1 MHRRHYDEDDYSSE
15 SCLDGLDMQL
25 IGNFLSFASRGDRV
39 GLNKMLREGINPN
52 VQDYDKRT
60 ALHLAASEGHA
71 PIVELLLAYKANPLT
86 DAKEYGHQDICRI
99 LEVNGGKESD
109 AHPMA
114 VRREDDSVENIID
127 ISELNLQNS
136 TTFDQGLF
144 GESKKVKWRGTWVA
158 KTQIRKQD
166 NTLLRELRHPNIL
179 QFLGSIV
186 QGEEMS
192 LITEYLPKGNLY
204 DILKTK
210 IRLDPIT
217 TLRYALHI
225 ARGMNYLHQHKP
237 FPIVHN
243 NLHTKNL
250 LLDEGGHL
258 KIGEYW
264 VQMLYNQ
271 RNTNQDSCKLAHP
284 KLCSMLEGKFNDK
297 SKYERKQL
305 KAIDLQK
312 KFYVG
317 RCPGRILQMIE
328 NCTSKDPSQRPDFA
342 SVIRILEEVSVTSK
356 TAGCPPCIKNKNT
369 EHNMSFATKPQ
380 ESRGLIFVTL
390 AQDPEY
396 HVSQIATAV
405 VVAKY
410 LGATLV
416 IPNIKQSASGQKRL
430 FGEIYDTEKF
440 TATLKEKVPTLQ
452 AMDAQFAEISNQKVT
467 TVRVPNMV
475 SKEFVKSKIEPIFK
489 TSRNLRLSIFFPS
502 SMKHKRM
509 NPYGCLATFDNSLM
523 LKPELQASMD
533 SMVGTLRSLNPRS
546 HGRFV
551 SVQTMP
557 GSGFDAKE
565 IASFM
570 KKIGFEN
577 ETTVYL
583 TLNGWDTSIIENFRN
598 IFPNTFT
605 KDVIIPADEK
615 TKFLDPGRPELK
627 QIIDFYISSAADVYI
642 PTSSN
647 LFSDNVIASR
657 IGTAKQ
663 QVALVHTNRSSL
675 SAEDYIPPSISQ
687 KGHWA
692 YSCFCL

>member
-1 MHRRHYDEDDYSSE
+1 MSRNIAYDLKHILS
-15 SCLDGLDMQL
+15 G
-25 IGNFLSFASRGDRV
+25 FL
-39 GLNKMLREGINPN
+39 
-52 VQDYDKRT
+52 T
-60 ALHLAASEGHA
+60 A
-71 PIVELLLAYKANPLT
+71 
-86 DAKEYGHQDICRI
+86 
-99 LEVNGGKESD
+99 
-109 AHPMA
+109 
-114 VRREDDSVENIID
+114 
-127 ISELNLQNS
+127 
-136 TTFDQGLF
+136 
-144 GESKKVKWRGTWVA
+144 
-158 KTQIRKQD
+158 
-166 NTLLRELRHPNIL
+166 
-179 QFLGSIV
+179 
-186 QGEEMS
+186 
-192 LITEYLPKGNLY
+192 
-204 DILKTK
+204 
-210 IRLDPIT
+210 
-217 TLRYALHI
+217 
-225 ARGMNYLHQHKP
+225 
-237 FPIVHN
+237 
-243 NLHTKNL
+243 
-250 LLDEGGHL
+250 
-258 KIGEYW
+258 
-264 VQMLYNQ
+264 
-271 RNTNQDSCKLAHP
+271 
-284 KLCSMLEGKFNDK
+284 SMLLMLCNMIKTDH
-297 SKYERKQL
+297 
-305 KAIDLQK
+305 IDPL
-312 KFYVG
+312 
-317 RCPGRILQMIE
+317 L
-328 NCTSKDPSQRPDFA
+328 
-342 SVIRILEEVSVTSK
+342 
-356 TAGCPPCIKNKNT
+356 
-369 EHNMSFATKPQ
+369 
-380 ESRGLIFVTL
+380 
-390 AQDPEY
+390 
-396 HVSQIATAV
+396 IATAV

-416 IPNIKQSASGQKRL
+416 IPNIRQSASGQIRP
-430 FGEIYDTEKF
+430 FGEIYDLEKF
-440 TATLKEKVPTLQ
+440 TATLEEKVPTLQ
-452 AMDAQFAEISNQKVT
+452 AMDAQFAEISNQRIT

-551 SVQTMP
+551 VVQTMP

>member
-1 MHRRHYDEDDYSSE
+1 MSRNIAYDLKHILSGFLTASMLLMLCNMIKTDHIDPLLGNYTAIQPITPNNGTKSPPRVLISS
-15 SCLDGLDMQL
+15 DPW
-25 IGNFLSFASRGDRV
+25 
-39 GLNKMLREGINPN
+39 GLNKTKQVLNPCWR
-52 VQDYDKRT
+52 KST
-60 ALHLAASEGHA
+60 
-71 PIVELLLAYKANPLT
+71 
-86 DAKEYGHQDICRI
+86 
-99 LEVNGGKESD
+99 
-109 AHPMA
+109 
-114 VRREDDSVENIID
+114 
-127 ISELNLQNS
+127 NS
-136 TTFDQGLF
+136 
-144 GESKKVKWRGTWVA
+144 
-158 KTQIRKQD
+158 
-166 NTLLRELRHPNIL
+166 
-179 QFLGSIV
+179 
-186 QGEEMS
+186 
-192 LITEYLPKGNLY
+192 
-204 DILKTK
+204 
-210 IRLDPIT
+210 
-217 TLRYALHI
+217 
-225 ARGMNYLHQHKP
+225 
-237 FPIVHN
+237 
-243 NLHTKNL
+243 
-250 LLDEGGHL
+250 
-258 KIGEYW
+258 
-264 VQMLYNQ
+264 
-271 RNTNQDSCKLAHP
+271 
-284 KLCSMLEGKFNDK
+284 
-297 SKYERKQL
+297 
-305 KAIDLQK
+305 
-312 KFYVG
+312 
-317 RCPGRILQMIE
+317 
-328 NCTSKDPSQRPDFA
+328 
-342 SVIRILEEVSVTSK
+342 
-356 TAGCPPCIKNKNT
+356 
-369 EHNMSFATKPQ
+369 KPQ

-416 IPNIKQSASGQKRL
+416 IPNIKQSASGQKRP
-430 FGEIYDTEKF
+430 FGEIYDLEKF
-440 TATLKEKVPTLQ
+440 TATLDEKVPTLQ

-509 NPYGCLATFDNSLM
+509 NPYGCLAMFDNSLM
-523 LKPELQASMD
+523 LKPQLQASMD

-583 TLNGWDTSIIENFRN
+583 TLNDWDTSIIENFRN

-642 PTSSN
+642 PTLSN